1 MSKKSISDKAFLVL
15 LFGTII
21 MVLLSSCTGD
31 EYFTEIN
38 NADSECITTGYDVLE
53 GEYTSVNGSVVLYFN
68 LNGTMAVRQDGILNG
83 VSSYCFTPDG
93 QYLKFTNEYDQVS
106 YLLYSIVDMPE
117 TKGIVLDGEFYRTL
131 NN

>member
-21 MVLLSSCTGD
+21 MVLLSSCSPD
-31 EYFTEIN
+31 EITETVVV
-38 NADSECITTGYDVLE
+38 DSECITTGYDVLE
-53 GEYTSVNGSVVLYFN
+53 GEYASVNGSIVLYFN

-93 QYLKFTNEYDQVS
+93 QYLKFTNEYDQIS

-117 TKGIVLDGEFYRTL
+117 TKGIVLDGEFYRTV